1 MKQALV
7 IIDVQN
13 DYFPKGKMALH
24 EPEKALAAIQKL
36 EAYFN
41 KNKLP
46 IIYIQ
51 HIKEGPQADFFG
63 RNTTGAALHSGLAA
77 DKHSIIIEKHYP
89 NSFLDTSL
97 QSALTKLAVE
107 QVVITGMMT
116 HMCVDSTTRASAEL
130 GFQSILIADAT
141 ATKTLTFAE
150 TSVSAQAVETAFLS
164 ALTNFAD
171 ILTTDEFLASH
182 SIQ

>member
-13 DYFPKGKMALH
+13 DYFSNGKMTLH
-24 EPEKALAAIQKL
+24 EPEKALAEIQKL

-51 HIKEGPQADFFG
+51 HIKENPQADFFG
-63 RNTTGAALHSGLAA
+63 RNTVGAALHSGLATTN
-77 DKHSIIIEKHYP
+77 HSIIIEKHYP
-89 NSFLDTSL
+89 NSFIETRL
-97 QSALTKLAVE
+97 QSTLIELAVE

-116 HMCVDSTTRASAEL
+116 HMCIDSTTRASAEL
-130 GFQSILIADAT
+130 GFQPVLIADAT
-141 ATKTLTFAE
+141 ATKTLNFAE
-150 TSVSAQAVETAFLS
+150 TSISAQVVESAFLS
-164 ALTNFAD
+164 ALTNFAEVF
-171 ILTTDEFLASH
+171 TTDEFLTS
-182 SIQ
+182 SSSQ